1 MAKYELH
8 VYAEDF
14 EGDGSKEIVMET
26 YIDKK
31 LDWAV
36 FASSSKHN
44 GVYDTASV
52 PDDVDGDGDYDD
64 DDKNLYLNVA
74 NAFAKMTAYAIKKRK
89 KRTGK

>member
-1 MAKYELH
+1 MAIYELR
-8 VYAEDF
+8 VSAEDF
-14 EGDGSKEIVMET
+14 ENDGSKEIVMET
-26 YIDKK
+26 YINNK

-36 FASSSKHN
+36 YASSSMQN

-64 DDKNLYLNVA
+64 DDKTLYLGVA

-89 KRTGK
+89 KKARK

>member
-1 MAKYELH
+1 MAKYELR
-8 VYAEDF
+8 VSSEDF

-26 YIDKK
+26 YIDKT

-36 FASSSKHN
+36 YASSSQQN
-44 GVYDTASV
+44 GVYDTASS

-64 DDKNLYLNVA
+64 DDKKLYLDVA

>member
-1 MAKYELH
+1 MAKYELR
-8 VYAEDF
+8 VSSEDF

-26 YIDKK
+26 YIDKN

-36 FASSSKHN
+36 YASSSQQN
-44 GVYDTASV
+44 GVYDTASS

-64 DDKNLYLNVA
+64 DDKKLYLDVA

>member
-1 MAKYELH
+1 MAKYELR
-8 VYAEDF
+8 VSSEDF
-14 EGDGSKEIVMET
+14 EGDGSKVIVMET
-26 YIDKK
+26 YIDKN

-36 FASSSKHN
+36 YASSSQQN
-44 GVYDTASV
+44 GVYDTASS

-64 DDKNLYLNVA
+64 DDKKLYLDVA